1 MIKLTV
7 VQLKE
12 MLKVSD
18 KLLEKALAQNDTQRM
33 YELLNYK
40 SMVKDMLIEALE
52 HELELQA
59 YSNLRKAA

>member
-7 VQLKE
+7 TQLKE

-18 KLLEKALAQNDTQRM
+18 KLLEKALSENDTQRM

-52 HELELQA
+52 YELELQA
-59 YSNLRKAA
+59 YSNSRKAA